1 MNNSVS
7 IVYYIDE
14 NSNFNPFFFGQIG
27 FKRVL
32 EEQEFITKEPVKK
45 YINTICDLQVEI
57 IIGIKTSIMFQP
69 DYEQD
74 YEWLSKIADRIFS
87 IGDDVSSADAYNLL
101 FQNCNNDYV
110 CVLKNHFFT
119 EPNWL
124 QELIYFQ
131 KNISKSGVVGIAS
144 NLLSCEFIPM
154 LSTNEESMIGV
165 FLPKD
170 ETMDVVGAYLFDK
183 QLLFLVG
190 AFDNNEEITGYEFI
204 QWQMRCTRLGFH
216 NFYIPTQSC
225 IQTSEAKLF
234 DAEKLKKVNESVEEM
249 RKNRNFYIPLITL

>member
-7 IVYYIDE
+7 IVYYIEE

-45 YINTICDLQVEI
+45 YINTICGLQVEI
-57 IIGIKTSIMFQP
+57 IIGIKTSSIFQS
-69 DYEQD
+69 D
-74 YEWLSKIADRIFS
+74 YEWLCNIADRIFS

-101 FQNCNNDYV
+101 FQNCSNEYI

-119 EPNWL
+119 EQNWL

-131 KNISKSGVVGIAS
+131 KNIQKSGVVSIAS
-144 NLLSCEFIPM
+144 NFLSCEFIPM
-154 LSTNEESMIGV
+154 LSTNEENMIGV
-165 FLPKD
+165 FLSKD
-170 ETMDVVGAYLFDK
+170 EAMEVVGAYLFDK

-190 AFDNNEEITGYEFI
+190 AFDNSDSLNGYEFL

-225 IQTSEAKLF
+225 IQVSEPKIY
-234 DAEKLKKVNESVEEM
+234 DSEKLQLVNNSVEEM

>member
-7 IVYYIDE
+7 IVYYLEE
-14 NSNFNPFFFGQIG
+14 NTKFNPFFFGQIG
-27 FKRVL
+27 YKKVL
-32 EEQEFITKEPVKK
+32 EEQEFVTKEPVEK
-45 YINTICDLQVEI
+45 YINTICGLQVEI
-57 IIGIKTSIMFQP
+57 IIGVKTSIIFDEESQWVF
-69 DYEQD
+69 E
-74 YEWLSKIADRIFS
+74 LADRVFT
-87 IGDDVSSADAYNLL
+87 IGDNRTNADAYNLL
-101 FQNCNNDYV
+101 FQNCSNDFV

-131 KNISKSGVVGIAS
+131 KNIAKSGVVSIAS
-144 NLLSCEFIPM
+144 NFLSCEFIPM
-154 LSTNEESMIGV
+154 LSTNEENMIGV

-170 ETMDVVGAYLFDK
+170 EAMEVVGAYLFDK

-190 AFDNNEEITGYEFI
+190 AFDNTDLLNGYEFL

-225 IQTSEAKLF
+225 IQVSEPKIY
-234 DAEKLKKVNESVEEM
+234 DAEKLLLVNNSVEEM